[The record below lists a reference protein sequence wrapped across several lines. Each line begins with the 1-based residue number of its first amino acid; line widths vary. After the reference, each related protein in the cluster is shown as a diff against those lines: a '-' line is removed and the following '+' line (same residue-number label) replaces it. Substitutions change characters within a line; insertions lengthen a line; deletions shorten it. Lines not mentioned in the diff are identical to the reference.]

1 MVAGRAEDAEAIDD
15 FVANEIGVVAANFAV
30 VVVVVLAAILDV
42 GSQRSGQLLRLIFG
56 DKVHHMIGD
65 QRGEPAHV
73 FARGF
78 QVFGGPDGGGGHD
91 FHFAKVAA
99 SFLGTFANEAE
110 APFDEVWIGKL
121 ENDPVADAACGAQS
135 LRAVT
140 SNPHA
145 RYVTTRPGKAR
156 GDAIKVDG
164 LARIQIAEDADEF
177 FQGFQ
182 SGGSLAEDAAR
193 AVAAADA
200 KFHAAAGGD
209 VEGGEEA

>member
-1 MVAGRAEDAEAIDD
+1 MVAGGAEDAEAIDD

-42 GSQRSGQLLRLIFG
+42 GSQRGRQFLRLIFG

-65 QRGEPAHV
+65 KRGEPAHV

-78 QVFGGPDGGGGHD
+78 QVFGRPDGSGGHD

-99 SFLGTFANEAE
+99 GLLGTFANEAE

-121 ENDPVADAACGAQS
+121 ENDPVADAARGAQG
-135 LRAVT
+135 LRAVA

-145 RYVTTRPGKAR
+145 RDFTVRPRKAR
-156 GDAIKVDG
+156 GNAIKVDG
-164 LARIQIAEDADEF
+164 LSR
-177 FQGFQ
+177 
-182 SGGSLAEDAAR
+182 
-193 AVAAADA
+193 V
-200 KFHAAAGGD
+200 
-209 VEGGEEA
+209 